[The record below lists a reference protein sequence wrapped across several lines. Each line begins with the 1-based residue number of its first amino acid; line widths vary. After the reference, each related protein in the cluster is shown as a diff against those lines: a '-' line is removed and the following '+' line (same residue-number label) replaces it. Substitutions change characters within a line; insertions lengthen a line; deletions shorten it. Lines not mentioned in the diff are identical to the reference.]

1 MAHVGTPEKTFRFK
15 QFSVTGGGE
24 AMGVG
29 TDGVLLGAWAEI
41 PAAPCRILD
50 IGTGS
55 GLIALMLAQRAPQA
69 AVTGIDINAGAI
81 AIARRNAMRSA
92 FPRKPEFICHDIRDY
107 RPPATYDMIVSNPPF
122 YPTGT
127 LGKNTARSL
136 ARSFET
142 LTPRQLIHSARK
154 LGGAGALFAVIV
166 PAGIADDFEYTA
178 WEENFT
184 LTRRT
189 DVVTRE
195 GKAAK
200 RALLQF
206 AKGGKPMT
214 PRRDALVLQRADGRR
229 SEGYLRLTGD
239 FYL

>member
-1 MAHVGTPEKTFRFK
+1 MAHVGMPEKTFRFK

-69 AVTGIDINAGAI
+69 EVTGVDINAGAI
-81 AIARRNAMRSA
+81 AIARRNAMRCA

-107 RPPATYDMIVSNPPF
+107 RPAATYDMIVSNPPY

-127 LGKNTARSL
+127 PARSTARSL

-142 LTPRQLIHSARK
+142 LTPRQLIHAAGKLARA
-154 LGGAGALFAVIV
+154 GGLFAVIV
-166 PAGIADDFEYTA
+166 PAGIAGDFEYTA

-184 LTRRT
+184 LARRT
-189 DVVTRE
+189 DIVTRE

-206 AKGGKPMT
+206 ANAGKLMP
-214 PRRDALVLQRADGRR
+214 PQRDELVLQAADGRR
-229 SEGYLRLTGD
+229 SENYMRLTGD

>member
-1 MAHVGTPEKTFRFK
+1 
-15 QFSVTGGGE
+15 
-24 AMGVG
+24 MGVG

-81 AIARRNAMRSA
+81 AIARRNAMRSV
-92 FPRKPEFICHDIRDY
+92 FPQKPEFICHDIRDFQSPGKY
-107 RPPATYDMIVSNPPF
+107 GLIVSNPPF

-142 LTPRQLIHSARK
+142 LTHRQLIHSAKK
-154 LGGAGALFAVIV
+154 LARADGLFAVIV

-189 DVVTRE
+189 DIITRE

-206 AKGGKPMT
+206 TNTGKQMP
-214 PRRDALVLQRADGRR
+214 PQKDVLVLQAADGSR
-229 SEGYLRLTGD
+229 SENYIRLTKD